1 MAEFKLGRIRFIW
14 KGAWSTGTIYY
25 KDDVIRYGG
34 RTYICILGHTAS
46 GTFEADQ
53 STKWNNLADGQ
64 EWKSDWA
71 LSTIYKPNDIV
82 KYGSLLYVCN
92 TGHTSASTT
101 SDGLELDQSKWDLW
115 TEGFD
120 WKGVWGVSTR
130 YKVNDIVAYGGD
142 LYLCTEKHTSAAST
156 SDGLELDNAKWDTFA
171 RGLEWRGNWT
181 ATTRYRINDV
191 VRYGGQIYVCATGHT
206 AAATTA
212 LGLEANQSNWDYL
225 HKGIEYKGNWATT
238 TRYKINDLVK
248 YGGDI
253 WICTTYH
260 TSTTTLAADESNW
273 AIFVPGL
280 EFEDSWQ
287 NNVNYQPGDVV
298 TYGGYSYVSKTN
310 NYGATP
316 FNNTSNWDLFTTGFS
331 LKGDYDNATNY
342 KVGDVVRVGGWTYLA
357 IADGVGNR
365 PPDNTKWDKLNQG
378 FYWKN
383 TWTNGAYYDK
393 GDTVRGINNINSYV
407 CVLEH
412 TADQVTA
419 QNRPDQDTSGTNW
432 NLLSGGVESG
442 NLTTRGDLVYYGG
455 AGPTRLAIGSPG
467 QVLKVNDAGTDP
479 EWGYFGQIEAV
490 YYVAPTGVDEEV
502 PAYGVTLDKP
512 FKTVQFG
519 LQQIEKGA
527 RKPYATQL
535 LRRNKAFIVAETLAW
550 VDRQISTNASP
561 FSAAFT
567 YTAADWSRDLRHLL
581 DGVEFDLSHGG
592 NRKSRQVA
600 LNFFRSNSFSYYV
613 TNSSLTT
620 EWAAMLAYMKTLI
633 DDVLTQNTPSTNY
646 QTLMSVSPATLQIKN
661 ATISEEAGAQTV
673 VNNLI
678 NVSRDAI
685 VSNSAT
691 STTYNVT
698 AATYDGATGDMDL
711 TIGSHSLA
719 VNTKIIIKTNSLT
732 FTCDKDNNVS
742 QKTYPRTTDPA
753 YVTPIA
759 ITSTTGTT
767 IRVNVGINP
776 DGNYAHTFVS
786 ATAGAVSLASGG
798 GIPAEIVANDTLF
811 VKTGTFAEVL
821 PMVIPESC
829 AVVGDELRSTKIT
842 PAGQLTSS
850 DDTAFS
856 LYGILHMKSI
866 IDNIILNTSIT
877 KQTNNPLT
885 QDTAHPAGD
894 AAAVTKAEAVVDAIH
909 DYINYNVVSDSTAVN
924 PTMSG
929 QMSPNQELG
938 VKNAV
943 LRLEENK
950 DFIAEDVTNYILN
963 TFPGYTGF
971 DATAQAACKRDVRR
985 YVEAVQ
991 HDILY
996 DGTYMAIR
1004 AGRLYANSVS
1014 GSTLENMFFVR
1025 NGTGLRNCTVS
1036 GLNGTLGVANSF
1048 GTKRPTAGA
1057 YVSLDPGWGP
1067 AHEDVWVKNKS
1078 CYVQNVTTFGT
1089 GCIGLK
1095 IDGDLHAG
1103 GNDSVVANDFTQVL
1117 SDGIGVWVTN
1127 LGRSE
1132 LVSVFSYY
1140 GHIGYLAE
1148 NGGKIRATNGNSS
1161 YGDFGCVAEGV
1172 DATETPITGFVD
1184 NKAGQALVANV
1195 TTDGERVLT
1204 LEYLN
1209 AGRDYDL
1216 GGGTANIAITG
1227 EGYNL
1232 GTVTPVYRTGGV
1244 MEVRMLET
1252 QTSPS
1257 NLGGADYKFVSNNAQ
1272 IGNATQITISNT
1284 DTNTSG
1290 ALVGLGIFIKAGLG
1304 AGQYAY
1310 IDTYNSGTKVATVR
1324 KYSDGTAGWDHLL
1337 GESILNLL
1345 DSTTAYEIEPRITFS
1360 APTGDGS
1367 SSSIKALGRATVV
1380 DGKISQIRIWE
1391 PGQGY
1396 LTAPTITITDPNNT
1410 TNAPTQV
1417 RIGDGVLAQPTYA
1430 GSTNAGRGQAFETAS
1445 ATVTATLT
1453 ETNITGITLN
1463 NPIRVTASGG
1473 HTIQQ
1478 GSKVKITEVVG
1489 TIQVNDNTYFAK
1501 VIDANNID
1509 LYIDPALTTGIDG
1522 TLSGAYGTYLSG
1534 GKLKYGGGFR
1544 DQFQSGQYVNVIGMA
1559 KSPVAGSNVQFS
1571 NISDTVFKLVSVT
1584 NLIGQGPFSATLQVS
1599 PNVAVSSAP
1608 AHNQDTTI
1616 RIRYSQVRLTGHDFL
1631 DIGTGNFA
1639 NTNYPNIP
1647 LQNPIPAN
1655 ETRERD
1661 GGRVFFTSTDQDG
1674 NFRVGGL
1681 FTVEQSTGVAT
1692 LNADAFNISGLQELS
1707 LGSVAL
1713 GSTGATINEFS
1724 TDGSFAANS
1733 DSIVPTQKAIKTY
1746 ITSQIGG
1753 GASTLNVNQI
1763 TAGLV
1768 QISGQEITTTTVV
1781 PINVNATM
1789 NFKGGVDG
1797 TPVALN
1803 MFLMG

>member
-191 VRYGGQIYVCATGHT
+191 VRYGGQIYVCGVGHT
-206 AAATTA
+206 AAATNA

-991 HDILY
+991 HDIVY

-1410 TNAPTQV
+1410 VDAPTQV

>member
-191 VRYGGQIYVCATGHT
+191 VRYGGQIYVCGVGHT
-206 AAATTA
+206 AAATNA

-742 QKTYPRTTDPA
+742 QKSYPRTTDPA

-909 DYINYNVVSDSTAVN
+909 DYINYNVVNDSTAVN

-991 HDILY
+991 HDIVY

>member
-191 VRYGGQIYVCATGHT
+191 VRYGGQIYVCGVGHT
-206 AAATTA
+206 AAATNA

-991 HDILY
+991 HDIVY

-1257 NLGGADYKFVSNNAQ
+1257 KLGGADYKFVSNNAQ

>member
-82 KYGSLLYVCN
+82 KYGSLLYVCI

-115 TEGFD
+115 TG
-120 WKGVWGVSTR
+120 
-130 YKVNDIVAYGGD
+130 
-142 LYLCTEKHTSAAST
+142 
-156 SDGLELDNAKWDTFA
+156 
-171 RGLEWRGNWT
+171 GLEWRGNWT

-191 VRYGGQIYVCATGHT
+191 VRYGGQIYVCGVGHT
-206 AAATTA
+206 AAATNA

-991 HDILY
+991 HDIVY

-1095 IDGDLHAG
+1095 IVGVLHAG

>member
-181 ATTRYRINDV
+181 STTRYRINDV
-191 VRYGGQIYVCATGHT
+191 VRYGGQIYVCGVGHT
-206 AAATTA
+206 AAATNA

-581 DGVEFDLSHGG
+581 DCVEFDLSHGG

-991 HDILY
+991 HDIVY

>member
-130 YKVNDIVAYGGD
+130 YKVNDIVAYGGV

-191 VRYGGQIYVCATGHT
+191 VRYGGQIYVCGVGHT
-206 AAATTA
+206 AAATNA

-991 HDILY
+991 HDIVY

>member
-191 VRYGGQIYVCATGHT
+191 VRYGGQIYVCGVGHT
-206 AAATTA
+206 AAATNA

-909 DYINYNVVSDSTAVN
+909 DYINYNVVNDSTAVN

-991 HDILY
+991 HDIVY

>member
-191 VRYGGQIYVCATGHT
+191 VRYGGQIYVCGVGHT
-206 AAATTA
+206 AAATNA

-253 WICTTYH
+253 SICTTYH

-331 LKGDYDNATNY
+331 LKGDYSNTTNY

-991 HDILY
+991 HDIVY

>member
-34 RTYICILGHTAS
+34 RTYICILGLTAS

-53 STKWNNLADGQ
+53 STKWNILADGQ

-191 VRYGGQIYVCATGHT
+191 VRYGGQIYVCGVGHT
-206 AAATTA
+206 AAATNA

-678 NVSRDAI
+678 NISRDAI

-698 AATYDGATGDMDL
+698 AATNDGATGDMDL

-991 HDILY
+991 HDIVY

>member
-191 VRYGGQIYVCATGHT
+191 VRYGGQIYVCGVGHT
-206 AAATTA
+206 AAATNA

-742 QKTYPRTTDPA
+742 QKSYPRTTDPA

-991 HDILY
+991 HDIVY

-1661 GGRVFFTSTDQDG
+1661 GGRVFFTSTDKDG
-1674 NFRVGGL
+1674 NFRVGGV
-1681 FTVEQSTGVAT
+1681 FTVEQCTGVAT

>member
-191 VRYGGQIYVCATGHT
+191 VRYGGQIYVCGVGHT
-206 AAATTA
+206 AAATNA

-479 EWGYFGQIEAV
+479 VWAYFGQIEAV

-991 HDILY
+991 HDIVY

-1284 DTNTSG
+1284 ETNTSG

>member
-191 VRYGGQIYVCATGHT
+191 VRYGGQIYVCGVGHT
-206 AAATTA
+206 AAATNA

-357 IADGVGNR
+357 IADGVGNS

-383 TWTNGAYYDK
+383 TWTNGVYYDK

-991 HDILY
+991 HDIVY

>member
-191 VRYGGQIYVCATGHT
+191 VRYGGQIYVCGVGHT
-206 AAATTA
+206 AAATNA

-991 HDILY
+991 HDIVY

-1067 AHEDVWVKNKS
+1067 AHEAVWVKNKS

-1380 DGKISQIRIWE
+1380 DGKISQIRIW
-1391 PGQGY
+1391 
-1396 LTAPTITITDPNNT
+1396 
-1410 TNAPTQV
+1410 
-1417 RIGDGVLAQPTYA
+1417 
-1430 GSTNAGRGQAFETAS
+1430 
-1445 ATVTATLT
+1445 
-1453 ETNITGITLN
+1453 
-1463 NPIRVTASGG
+1463 
-1473 HTIQQ
+1473 
-1478 GSKVKITEVVG
+1478 
-1489 TIQVNDNTYFAK
+1489 
-1501 VIDANNID
+1501 
-1509 LYIDPALTTGIDG
+1509 
-1522 TLSGAYGTYLSG
+1522 
-1534 GKLKYGGGFR
+1534 
-1544 DQFQSGQYVNVIGMA
+1544 
-1559 KSPVAGSNVQFS
+1559 
-1571 NISDTVFKLVSVT
+1571 
-1584 NLIGQGPFSATLQVS
+1584 
-1599 PNVAVSSAP
+1599 
-1608 AHNQDTTI
+1608 
-1616 RIRYSQVRLTGHDFL
+1616 
-1631 DIGTGNFA
+1631 
-1639 NTNYPNIP
+1639 
-1647 LQNPIPAN
+1647 
-1655 ETRERD
+1655 
-1661 GGRVFFTSTDQDG
+1661 
-1674 NFRVGGL
+1674 
-1681 FTVEQSTGVAT
+1681 
-1692 LNADAFNISGLQELS
+1692 
-1707 LGSVAL
+1707 
-1713 GSTGATINEFS
+1713 
-1724 TDGSFAANS
+1724 
-1733 DSIVPTQKAIKTY
+1733 
-1746 ITSQIGG
+1746 
-1753 GASTLNVNQI
+1753 
-1763 TAGLV
+1763 
-1768 QISGQEITTTTVV
+1768 
-1781 PINVNATM
+1781 
-1789 NFKGGVDG
+1789 
-1797 TPVALN
+1797 
-1803 MFLMG
+1803 

>member
-14 KGAWSTGTIYY
+14 KGAWGTGTQYF

-34 RTYICILGHTAS
+34 RTYICIVGHTAS

-71 LSTIYKPNDIV
+71 LSTVYKPNDIV

-92 TGHTSASTT
+92 TGHTSASST

-191 VRYGGQIYVCATGHT
+191 IKYGGQVYVCNAGHT
-206 AAATTA
+206 AAATNA
-212 LGLEANQSNWDYL
+212 LGLEANQSNWDSL
-225 HKGIEYKGNWATT
+225 HKGIDYKGNWATT

-298 TYGGYSYVSKTN
+298 TYGGYSYISKTN

-331 LKGDYDNATNY
+331 LKGDYNNTTNY

-419 QNRPDQDTSGTNW
+419 QNRPDQDLSGTYW

-479 EWGYFGQIEAV
+479 VWAYFGQIEAV

-502 PAYGVTLDKP
+502 PAYGVTIDKP

-567 YTAADWSRDLRHLL
+567 YTASDWSRDLRHLL

-661 ATISEEAGAQTV
+661 AAITEEVGGQAVVESLIDISR
-673 VNNLI
+673 N
-678 NVSRDAI
+678 AI

-719 VNTKIIIKTNSLT
+719 VNTKIVLKTGSLT

-742 QKTYPRTTDPA
+742 QKSYPRTTDPA

-767 IRVNVGINP
+767 IRVNVGKNP

-811 VKTGTFAEVL
+811 VKTGTFPEVL

-894 AAAVTKAEAVVDAIH
+894 AAAVTKAEAVIDAIH
-909 DYINYNVVSDSTAVN
+909 DYINYNVINDSTAVN

-938 VKNAV
+938 VKNAI

-950 DFIAEDVTNYILN
+950 DFIAEDVKNYILN
-963 TFPGYTGF
+963 TFPGYTSF

-1014 GSTLENMFFVR
+1014 GSTQENMFFVR
-1025 NGTGLRNCTVS
+1025 NGTGIRNMTVS
-1036 GLNGTLGVANSF
+1036 GLSGTLGVANSF
-1048 GTKRPTAGA
+1048 GTKRPSAGA

-1232 GTVTPVYRTGGV
+1232 GTVAPVYRTGGV

-1284 DTNTSG
+1284 DTNPSG

-1324 KYSDGTAGWDHLL
+1324 KYSDGTPGWDHLL

-1345 DSTTAYEIEPRITFS
+1345 DSTTAYEIEPRITFA
-1360 APTGDGS
+1360 APVGDGS
-1367 SSSIKALGRATVV
+1367 SSSITALGRATVV
-1380 DGKISQIRIWE
+1380 DGKITQIRIWE

-1396 LTAPTITITDPNNT
+1396 LTPPAITITDPNNT
-1410 TNAPTQV
+1410 VDAPTQV
-1417 RIGDGVLAQPTYA
+1417 RIGDGVLAQPTYT
-1430 GSTNAGRGQAFETAS
+1430 GGTNAGRGQAFETAS
-1445 ATVTATLT
+1445 ASVTATLT

-1473 HTIQQ
+1473 HTVQQ
-1478 GSKVKITEVVG
+1478 GAKVKITEVVG
-1489 TIQVNDNTYFAK
+1489 TIEINDNTYFAK

-1509 LYIDPALTTGIDG
+1509 LFRDPDLNDGIDG

-1534 GKLKYGGGFR
+1534 GKIKYGGGFR
-1544 DQFQSGQYVNVIGMA
+1544 DQFQSGQYVDVVGMA
-1559 KSPVAGSNVQFS
+1559 NKPVAGSNVQFS
-1571 NISDTVFKLVSVT
+1571 NISGTVFKLVSVT
-1584 NLIGQGPFSATLQVS
+1584 NLIGQGPYSATLQVS
-1599 PNVAVSSAP
+1599 PNVAVSDAP
-1608 AHNQDTTI
+1608 AHHQDTTI

-1639 NTNYPNIP
+1639 STNYPNIP

>member
-14 KGAWSTGTIYY
+14 KGAWSTGTQYY

-64 EWKSDWA
+64 EWKSDWS

-181 ATTRYRINDV
+181 ATTRYRTNDV
-191 VRYGGQIYVCATGHT
+191 VRYGGQIYVCGTGHT
-206 AAATTA
+206 AAATNA

-310 NYGATP
+310 NYAATP

-331 LKGDYDNATNY
+331 LKGDYSNTTNY

-479 EWGYFGQIEAV
+479 AWGYFGQIEAV
-490 YYVAPTGVDEEV
+490 YYVASTGVDQSV

-527 RKPYATQL
+527 RKPYATEL
-535 LRRNKAFIVAETLAW
+535 FKRNKAFIVAETLAW

-561 FSAAFT
+561 FSASFT
-567 YTAADWSRDLRHLL
+567 YTAANWSRDLRHLL

-673 VNNLI
+673 VDSLI

-711 TIGSHSLA
+711 TIGTHSLA

-950 DFIAEDVTNYILN
+950 EFIAEDVTNYILN

-971 DATAQAACKRDVRR
+971 DSTAQAACKRDVRR

-991 HDILY
+991 HDIVY

-1232 GTVTPVYRTGGV
+1232 GTITPVYRTGGV

-1410 TNAPTQV
+1410 TEAPTGV

-1453 ETNITGITLN
+1453 ETNITGVALN

-1478 GSKVKITEVVG
+1478 GAKVKITEVVG
-1489 TIQVNDNTYFAK
+1489 SIQLNDNTYFAK

-1559 KSPVAGSNVQFS
+1559 RSPVAGSNVQFS

>member
-53 STKWNNLADGQ
+53 STKWNNLAAGQ

-191 VRYGGQIYVCATGHT
+191 VRYGGQIYVCGVGHT
-206 AAATTA
+206 AAATNA

-991 HDILY
+991 HDIVY

>member
-191 VRYGGQIYVCATGHT
+191 VRYGGQIYVCGVGHT
-206 AAATTA
+206 AAATNA

-991 HDILY
+991 HDIVY

>member
-1 MAEFKLGRIRFIW
+1 M
-14 KGAWSTGTIYY
+14 
-25 KDDVIRYGG
+25 
-34 RTYICILGHTAS
+34 
-46 GTFEADQ
+46 
-53 STKWNNLADGQ
+53 
-64 EWKSDWA
+64 
-71 LSTIYKPNDIV
+71 
-82 KYGSLLYVCN
+82 
-92 TGHTSASTT
+92 
-101 SDGLELDQSKWDLW
+101 
-115 TEGFD
+115 
-120 WKGVWGVSTR
+120 
-130 YKVNDIVAYGGD
+130 
-142 LYLCTEKHTSAAST
+142 
-156 SDGLELDNAKWDTFA
+156 
-171 RGLEWRGNWT
+171 
-181 ATTRYRINDV
+181 
-191 VRYGGQIYVCATGHT
+191 
-206 AAATTA
+206 
-212 LGLEANQSNWDYL
+212 
-225 HKGIEYKGNWATT
+225 
-238 TRYKINDLVK
+238 
-248 YGGDI
+248 
-253 WICTTYH
+253 
-260 TSTTTLAADESNW
+260 
-273 AIFVPGL
+273 
-280 EFEDSWQ
+280 
-287 NNVNYQPGDVV
+287 
-298 TYGGYSYVSKTN
+298 
-310 NYGATP
+310 
-316 FNNTSNWDLFTTGFS
+316 
-331 LKGDYDNATNY
+331 
-342 KVGDVVRVGGWTYLA
+342 
-357 IADGVGNR
+357 
-365 PPDNTKWDKLNQG
+365 
-378 FYWKN
+378 
-383 TWTNGAYYDK
+383 
-393 GDTVRGINNINSYV
+393 
-407 CVLEH
+407 
-412 TADQVTA
+412 
-419 QNRPDQDTSGTNW
+419 
-432 NLLSGGVESG
+432 
-442 NLTTRGDLVYYGG
+442 
-455 AGPTRLAIGSPG
+455 
-467 QVLKVNDAGTDP
+467 
-479 EWGYFGQIEAV
+479 
-490 YYVAPTGVDEEV
+490 
-502 PAYGVTLDKP
+502 
-512 FKTVQFG
+512 
-519 LQQIEKGA
+519 
-527 RKPYATQL
+527 
-535 LRRNKAFIVAETLAW
+535 
-550 VDRQISTNASP
+550 
-561 FSAAFT
+561 
-567 YTAADWSRDLRHLL
+567 
-581 DGVEFDLSHGG
+581 
-592 NRKSRQVA
+592 
-600 LNFFRSNSFSYYV
+600 
-613 TNSSLTT
+613 
-620 EWAAMLAYMKTLI
+620 
-633 DDVLTQNTPSTNY
+633 
-646 QTLMSVSPATLQIKN
+646 
-661 ATISEEAGAQTV
+661 
-673 VNNLI
+673 
-678 NVSRDAI
+678 
-685 VSNSAT
+685 
-691 STTYNVT
+691 
-698 AATYDGATGDMDL
+698 
-711 TIGSHSLA
+711 
-719 VNTKIIIKTNSLT
+719 
-732 FTCDKDNNVS
+732 
-742 QKTYPRTTDPA
+742 
-753 YVTPIA
+753 
-759 ITSTTGTT
+759 
-767 IRVNVGINP
+767 
-776 DGNYAHTFVS
+776 
-786 ATAGAVSLASGG
+786 
-798 GIPAEIVANDTLF
+798 
-811 VKTGTFAEVL
+811 
-821 PMVIPESC
+821 
-829 AVVGDELRSTKIT
+829 
-842 PAGQLTSS
+842 
-850 DDTAFS
+850 
-856 LYGILHMKSI
+856 
-866 IDNIILNTSIT
+866 
-877 KQTNNPLT
+877 
-885 QDTAHPAGD
+885 
-894 AAAVTKAEAVVDAIH
+894 
-909 DYINYNVVSDSTAVN
+909 
-924 PTMSG
+924 
-929 QMSPNQELG
+929 
-938 VKNAV
+938 
-943 LRLEENK
+943 
-950 DFIAEDVTNYILN
+950 
-963 TFPGYTGF
+963 
-971 DATAQAACKRDVRR
+971 
-985 YVEAVQ
+985 
-991 HDILY
+991 
-996 DGTYMAIR
+996 
-1004 AGRLYANSVS
+1004 
-1014 GSTLENMFFVR
+1014 
-1025 NGTGLRNCTVS
+1025 
-1036 GLNGTLGVANSF
+1036 
-1048 GTKRPTAGA
+1048 
-1057 YVSLDPGWGP
+1057 
-1067 AHEDVWVKNKS
+1067 WVKNKS

-1410 TNAPTQV
+1410 VDAPTQV

>member
-613 TNSSLTT
+613 TNRSLTT

-742 QKTYPRTTDPA
+742 QKSYPRTTDPA

-909 DYINYNVVSDSTAVN
+909 DYINYNVVNDSTAVN

-991 HDILY
+991 HDIVY

>member
-191 VRYGGQIYVCATGHT
+191 VRYGGQIYVCGVGHT
-206 AAATTA
+206 AAATNA

-991 HDILY
+991 HDIVY

-1661 GGRVFFTSTDQDG
+1661 GGRVFFTSTDKDG
-1674 NFRVGGL
+1674 NFRVGGV
-1681 FTVEQSTGVAT
+1681 FTVEQCTGVAT